1 MVLALKTDIWI
12 SGTEE
17 RDQKQT
23 HTPTVNYSLTERARR
38 YNGEKKNLFSKSCWE
53 SWTVTCKPIKLE
65 HILSSYTKISSK
77 CLKDLNIKHDT
88 IKFLEENIGKIFSDI
103 NCTNDIN

>member
-38 YNGEKKNLFSKSCWE
+38 YNGGK
-53 SWTVTCKPIKLE
+53 
-65 HILSSYTKISSK
+65 KISSASRV
-77 CLKDLNIKHDT
+77 
-88 IKFLEENIGKIFSDI
+88 GKVGQSHV
-103 NCTNDIN
+103 NQLS